1 MKNKEIEIDDYGDD
15 LFTNEEAFKRRFRI
29 IKGDELTALKSRIA
43 RATGEKKNRVTI
55 YFDADIVSRFRKMS
69 EREGVGYQTLM
80 NDALRRIVD
89 GMAENEEKQNLK
101 EDLLKDKKFLKRLK
115 TALTI

>member
-1 MKNKEIEIDDYGDD
+1 MKKKEKDYEYLETSPDLIERGLRRISKP
-15 LFTNEEAFKRRFRI
+15 KRLD
-29 IKGDELTALKSRIA
+29 KLS
-43 RATGEKKNRVTI
+43 TGSKDSKNRVTI
-55 YFDADIVSRFRKMS
+55 YFDADIVSRFKKMS

-89 GMAENEEKQNLK
+89 GMVENEEKQNLK
-101 EDLLKDKKFLKRLK
+101 EDLLKDKKFLKRLR